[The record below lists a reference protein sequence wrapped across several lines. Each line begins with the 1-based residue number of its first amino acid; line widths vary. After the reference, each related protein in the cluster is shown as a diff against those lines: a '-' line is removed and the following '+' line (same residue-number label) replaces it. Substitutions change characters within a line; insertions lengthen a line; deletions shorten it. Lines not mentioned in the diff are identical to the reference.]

1 MNKAG
6 RGLAA
11 NDEKAGT
18 LPRCSR
24 RLKMAADTRTPLPS
38 RCLRRSNPL
47 SRKTCSWRTQAWNS
61 SPNFLGPLR
70 WGLGTVNLRSVSSR
84 PPGGSGWSFCP
95 PFEGMEGTVSGSS
108 PLTCLSAWSAVVA
121 HGANDVGEMEKCV
134 CQTGGPLA

>member
-47 SRKTCSWRTQAWNS
+47 SRKTYSWRTQAWNS

-70 WGLGTVNLRSVSSR
+70 WGLGQSTLKVSLLGLQEGLAGHSVLPLRGWRALSR
-84 PPGGSGWSFCP
+84 GPPL
-95 PFEGMEGTVSGSS
+95 S
-108 PLTCLSAWSAVVA
+108 PACLPGV
-121 HGANDVGEMEKCV
+121 
-134 CQTGGPLA
+134 QL